1 LPYRKAAIRPY
12 RPEDQPILFGL
23 ARMSLGSNSRWSD
36 ERTLGVLEGDTVF
49 VAEIDGAPAGFVAVD
64 AAPHTLRID
73 ELFVV
78 PEHEDESVEWQL
90 LEYAEG
96 YAIASQSHRIEAVV
110 EGDEPRALAPFR
122 RYGFAPGEAEGRLQ
136 LTLPQQ

>member
-12 RPEDQPILFGL
+12 RPEDRPVLFGL
-23 ARMSLGSNSRWSD
+23 AQMSLGSNSRWSD
-36 ERTLGVLEGDTVF
+36 ERTLNVLDADTIF
-49 VAEIDGAPAGFVAVD
+49 VAEVDGSPAGFVAVD
-64 AAPHTLRID
+64 EGAQTLRID

-96 YAIASQSHRIEAVV
+96 YAIANDSHRIEAVV
-110 EGDEPRALAPFR
+110 DGDEPTAHAPFR
-122 RYGFAPGEAEGRLQ
+122 RYGFAPAESEGLLQ

>member
-1 LPYRKAAIRPY
+1 MPYRKAAIRPY
-12 RPEDQPILFGL
+12 KPEDRPLLFGL
-23 ARMSLGSNSRWSD
+23 ARMSLGTNSRWSD

-49 VAEIDGAPAGFVAVD
+49 VAEIDGVPAGFVAVD
-64 AAPHTLRID
+64 EGPQTLRID

-96 YAIASQSHRIEAVV
+96 YAIASDSHRIEAVV
-110 EGDEPRALAPFR
+110 DGDEPRTLAPFR
-122 RYGFAPGEAEGRLQ
+122 RYGFAPAEGEGRLQ

>member
-1 LPYRKAAIRPY
+1 V
-12 RPEDQPILFGL
+12 LFGL
-23 ARMSLGSNSRWSD
+23 ARMSLGTNSRWND
-36 ERTLGVLEGDTVF
+36 ERTLSVLEGDTVF
-49 VAEIDGAPAGFVAVD
+49 VAEVDGAPAGFVAVD
-64 AAPHTLRID
+64 EERTTLRID

-96 YAIASQSHRIEAVV
+96 YAIATDSHRIQAVV
-110 EGDEPRALAPFR
+110 EGDEPAAVAPFR
-122 RYGFAPGEAEGRLQ
+122 RYGFAPAADAGLLE

>member
-12 RPEDQPILFGL
+12 RPEDRPVLFGL

-36 ERTLGVLEGDTVF
+36 ERTLSVLDGDTIF
-49 VAEIDGAPAGFVAVD
+49 VAEVDGSPAGFVAVEEG
-64 AAPHTLRID
+64 AKTLRID

-96 YAIASQSHRIEAVV
+96 YAIANDSHRIEAVV
-110 EGDEPRALAPFR
+110 EGDEPTAHAPFR
-122 RYGFAPGEAEGRLQ
+122 RYGFAPAESEGLLQ

>member
-1 LPYRKAAIRPY
+1 MPYRKAAIRPY
-12 RPEDQPILFGL
+12 RPEDSPVLFGR
-23 ARMSLGSNSRWSD
+23 AHMSLAAQSGWSD
-36 ERTLGVLEGDTVF
+36 ERTLRVLEADTVF

-64 AAPHTLRID
+64 AGETTTRID

-96 YAIASQSHRIEAVV
+96 YAIASDSERIEAVV
-110 EGDEPRALAPFR
+110 DGDEPSAHAPFR
-122 RYGFAPGEAEGRLQ
+122 RYGFSPAESEGLLE

>member
-12 RPEDQPILFGL
+12 RPEDRPVLFGL
-23 ARMSLGSNSRWSD
+23 AQMSLGSNTRWSD
-36 ERTLGVLEGDTVF
+36 ERTLSVLDDDTIF
-49 VAEIDGAPAGFVAVD
+49 VAEVDGSPAGFVAVEE
-64 AAPHTLRID
+64 AAQTLRID

-96 YAIASQSHRIEAVV
+96 YAIANDSHRIEAVV
-110 EGDEPRALAPFR
+110 DGDEPTAHAPFR
-122 RYGFAPGEAEGRLQ
+122 RYGFAPAESEGLLQ

>member
-1 LPYRKAAIRPY
+1 M
-12 RPEDQPILFGL
+12 LFGL
-23 ARMSLGSNSRWSD
+23 ARMSLGTNSRWSD
-36 ERTLGVLEGDTVF
+36 ARTLGVLEGDTVF
-49 VAEIDGAPAGFVAVD
+49 VAEVDGSPAGFVAVD
-64 AAPHTLRID
+64 EGRQTLRID

-96 YAIASQSHRIEAVV
+96 YAIATDSHRIQAVV
-110 EGDEPRALAPFR
+110 EGDEPTAVAPFR
-122 RYGFAPGEAEGRLQ
+122 RYGFSPAADEGLLE

>member
-1 LPYRKAAIRPY
+1 MPYRKAAIRPY
-12 RPEDQPILFGL
+12 RAEDEPILFGR
-23 ARMSLGSNSRWSD
+23 ARMSLGENEGWTD
-36 ERTLGVLEGDTVF
+36 ERTLGVLKTDTVF
-49 VAEIDGAPAGFVAVD
+49 VAEIDGSPAGFVAVD
-64 AAPHTLRID
+64 ARPQTLRID

-96 YAIASQSHRIEAVV
+96 FAIASDSQRIEAVV
-110 EGDEPRALAPFR
+110 DGDEPQTTAPFR
-122 RYGFAPGEAEGRLQ
+122 RYGFAPSEADGLLQ

>member
-1 LPYRKAAIRPY
+1 MPYRKAAIRPY
-12 RPEDQPILFGL
+12 RPEDSPVLFGR
-23 ARMSLGSNSRWSD
+23 AHMSLSAGSGWND
-36 ERTLGVLEGDTVF
+36 ERTLRVLEGDTVF
-49 VAEIDGAPAGFVAVD
+49 VAEIDGSPAGFVAVD
-64 AAPHTLRID
+64 AGPTTTRID

-96 YAIASQSHRIEAVV
+96 YAIASDSNRIEAVV
-110 EGDEPRALAPFR
+110 DGDEPAALAPFR
-122 RYGFAPGEAEGRLQ
+122 RYGFSPAEADGRLQ

>member
-1 LPYRKAAIRPY
+1 VPYRKAAIRPY
-12 RPEDQPILFGL
+12 KPEDSPVLCGR
-23 ARMSLGSNSRWSD
+23 ARMSLGSSSRWRD
-36 ERTLGVLEGDTVF
+36 ERTLDVLEGDTVF
-49 VAEIDGAPAGFVAVD
+49 VAEVDGAPAGFVAVD
-64 AAPHTLRID
+64 EGAETLRID

-96 YAIASQSHRIEAVV
+96 YAIANDSARIEAVV
-110 EGDEPRALAPFR
+110 DGDEETTLAPFR
-122 RYGFAPGEAEGRLQ
+122 RYGFAPSSNVGRLE

>member
-1 LPYRKAAIRPY
+1 M
-12 RPEDQPILFGL
+12 LFGL
-23 ARMSLGSNSRWSD
+23 AQMSLGSNSRWRD
-36 ERTLGVLEGDTVF
+36 ERTLNVLEGDTVF
-49 VAEIDGAPAGFVAVD
+49 VAEVDGAPAGFVAVEEGPE
-64 AAPHTLRID
+64 ALRID

-96 YAIASQSHRIEAVV
+96 YAIATDSHRIEAVV
-110 EGDEPRALAPFR
+110 DGDEPTTLAPFR
-122 RYGFAPGEAEGRLQ
+122 RYGFAPGSDEGLLE

>member
-1 LPYRKAAIRPY
+1 MPYRKAAIRPY
-12 RPEDQPILFGL
+12 RPEDRSVLFGR
-23 ARMSLGSNSRWSD
+23 AHMSLSASSSWSD

-49 VAEIDGAPAGFVAVD
+49 VAEIDGSPAGFVAVD
-64 AAPHTLRID
+64 AGPTTTRID

-96 YAIASQSHRIEAVV
+96 YAIASDSERIEAVV
-110 EGDEPRALAPFR
+110 DGDEPSALAPFR
-122 RYGFAPGEAEGRLQ
+122 RYGFSPAESEGLLQ

>member
-1 LPYRKAAIRPY
+1 
-12 RPEDQPILFGL
+12 
-23 ARMSLGSNSRWSD
+23 MSLGTSPRWSD
-36 ERTLGVLEGDTVF
+36 ERTLNVLEGDTVF
-49 VAEIDGAPAGFVAVD
+49 VAEVDGAPAGFVAVEES
-64 AAPHTLRID
+64 AETLRID

-96 YAIASQSHRIEAVV
+96 YAIATDSNRIEAVV
-110 EGDEPRALAPFR
+110 DGDEETTIAPFR
-122 RYGFAPGEAEGRLQ
+122 RYGFAPAESEGLLQ

>member
-1 LPYRKAAIRPY
+1 VPYRKAAIRPY
-12 RPEDQPILFGL
+12 RPEDSPVLFGR
-23 ARMSLGSNSRWSD
+23 ARMSLGTSPRWRD

-49 VAEIDGAPAGFVAVD
+49 VAEVEGRPAGFVAVEEG
-64 AAPHTLRID
+64 AETLRID
-73 ELFVV
+73 ELFVL

-96 YAIASQSHRIEAVV
+96 YAIAKDSTRIEAVV
-110 EGDEPRALAPFR
+110 EGDEETTLEPFR
-122 RYGFAPGEAEGRLQ
+122 RYGFAPAESAGLLQ

>member
-1 LPYRKAAIRPY
+1 MPYRKAAIRPY
-12 RPEDQPILFGL
+12 RPEDEPILFGR
-23 ARMSLGSNSRWSD
+23 ARMSLGDNEAWRD
-36 ERTLGVLEGDTVF
+36 DRTLGVLRADTVF

-64 AAPHTLRID
+64 AGTETLRID

-96 YAIASQSHRIEAVV
+96 YAIASDSERIEAVV
-110 EGDEPRALAPFR
+110 DGDAPQTTAPFR
-122 RYGFAPGEAEGRLQ
+122 RYGFAPAAADGRLE

>member
-1 LPYRKAAIRPY
+1 VPYRKAAIRPY
-12 RPEDQPILFGL
+12 KPEDSPVLFGR
-23 ARMSLGSNSRWSD
+23 AQMSLGSNAGWSD
-36 ERTLGVLEGDTVF
+36 ERTLDVLEGDTVF
-49 VAEIDGAPAGFVAVD
+49 VAEVDGTPAGFVAVEEG
-64 AAPHTLRID
+64 PQTLRID

-96 YAIASQSHRIEAVV
+96 YAIATDSHRIEAVV
-110 EGDEPRALAPFR
+110 DGDEPTAHAPFR
-122 RYGFAPGEAEGRLQ
+122 RYGFAPGSDEGLLE

>member
-1 LPYRKAAIRPY
+1 MPYRKAAIRPY
-12 RPEDQPILFGL
+12 KPEDSPVLFGR
-23 ARMSLGSNSRWSD
+23 AHMSLSARSGWND
-36 ERTLGVLEGDTVF
+36 ERTLRVLEGDTVF
-49 VAEIDGAPAGFVAVD
+49 VAEIDGSPAGFVAVD
-64 AAPHTLRID
+64 AGPTTTRID

-96 YAIASQSHRIEAVV
+96 YAIASDSHRIEAVV
-110 EGDEPRALAPFR
+110 DGDEPGALAPFR
-122 RYGFAPGEAEGRLQ
+122 RYGFAPAESDGLLQ

>member
-1 LPYRKAAIRPY
+1 VPYRKAAIRPY
-12 RPEDQPILFGL
+12 KPEDSPVLFGR
-23 ARMSLGSNSRWSD
+23 AQMSLGTSPRWSD
-36 ERTLGVLEGDTVF
+36 ERTLNVLEGDTVF
-49 VAEIDGAPAGFVAVD
+49 VAEVDGAPAGFVAVEES
-64 AAPHTLRID
+64 AETLRID

-96 YAIASQSHRIEAVV
+96 YAIATDSNRIEAVV
-110 EGDEPRALAPFR
+110 DGDEETTIAPFR
-122 RYGFAPGEAEGRLQ
+122 RYGFAPAESEGLLQ

>member
-1 LPYRKAAIRPY
+1 MPYRKAAIRPY
-12 RPEDQPILFGL
+12 KPEDSPVLFGR
-23 ARMSLGSNSRWSD
+23 AQMSLGSSSRWRD
-36 ERTLGVLEGDTVF
+36 DRTLEVLEV
-49 VAEIDGAPAGFVAVD
+49 DGAPAGFVAVD
-64 AAPHTLRID
+64 EGPETLRID

-96 YAIASQSHRIEAVV
+96 YAIANDSSRIEAVV
-110 EGDEPRALAPFR
+110 DGDEETALAPFR
-122 RYGFAPGEAEGRLQ
+122 RYGFAPSSSAGRLE

>member
-12 RPEDQPILFGL
+12 RPEDRPLLFGL
-23 ARMSLGSNSRWSD
+23 ARMSLGTHSRWSD
-36 ERTLGVLEGDTVF
+36 ERTLDVLEGDTVF
-49 VAEIDGAPAGFVAVD
+49 VAEVDGAPAGFVAVEEGQK
-64 AAPHTLRID
+64 TLRID

-96 YAIASQSHRIEAVV
+96 YAIAKDSHRIEAVV
-110 EGDEPRALAPFR
+110 AGDEPTALAPFR
-122 RYGFAPGEAEGRLQ
+122 RYGFAPAESEGLLQ

>member
-1 LPYRKAAIRPY
+1 
-12 RPEDQPILFGL
+12 
-23 ARMSLGSNSRWSD
+23 MSLGSNSRWSD
-36 ERTLGVLEGDTVF
+36 ERTLSVLDGDTIF
-49 VAEIDGAPAGFVAVD
+49 VAEVDGAPAGFVAVD
-64 AAPHTLRID
+64 EGQQTLRID

-96 YAIASQSHRIEAVV
+96 YAIANDSHRIEAVV
-110 EGDEPRALAPFR
+110 DGDEPTAHAPFR
-122 RYGFAPGEAEGRLQ
+122 RYEFAPAESEGLLQ

>member
-1 LPYRKAAIRPY
+1 LAYRKAAIRPY
-12 RPEDQPILFGL
+12 RPEDQPVLFGR
-23 ARMSLGSNSRWSD
+23 ARMSLGANAGWND
-36 ERTLGVLEGDTVF
+36 ARTLGVLEGDTVF

-64 AAPHTLRID
+64 AGPQTLRID

-96 YAIASQSHRIEAVV
+96 YAIASDSHRIEAVV
-110 EGDEPRALAPFR
+110 DGDEPRSLAPFR
-122 RYGFAPGEAEGRLQ
+122 RYGFAPAEAEGLLQ

>member
-1 LPYRKAAIRPY
+1 MPYRKAAIRPY
-12 RPEDQPILFGL
+12 KPEDQPILFGR
-23 ARMSLGSNSRWSD
+23 ARMSLGTNSRWSD
-36 ERTLGVLEGDTVF
+36 ARTLDVLEGDTVF

-64 AAPHTLRID
+64 AGPQTLRID

-96 YAIASQSHRIEAVV
+96 FAIASDSHRIEAVV
-110 EGDEPRALAPFR
+110 DGDEPGSLAPFR
-122 RYGFAPGEAEGRLQ
+122 RYGFADADGRLQ

>member
-1 LPYRKAAIRPY
+1 
-12 RPEDQPILFGL
+12 
-23 ARMSLGSNSRWSD
+23 MSLGANSRWSD

-49 VAEIDGAPAGFVAVD
+49 VAEVDGAPAGFVAVD
-64 AAPHTLRID
+64 EGQQTLRID

-96 YAIASQSHRIEAVV
+96 YAIATDSHRIEAVV
-110 EGDEPRALAPFR
+110 AGDEPTAHAPFR
-122 RYGFAPGEAEGRLQ
+122 RYGFAPGSAEGLLE

>member
-1 LPYRKAAIRPY
+1 
-12 RPEDQPILFGL
+12 
-23 ARMSLGSNSRWSD
+23 MSLGASSRWRD
-36 ERTLGVLEGDTVF
+36 ERTLEVLEGDTVF
-49 VAEIDGAPAGFVAVD
+49 VAEVDGAPAGFVAVD
-64 AAPHTLRID
+64 EGPETLRID

-96 YAIASQSHRIEAVV
+96 YAIANDSNRIEAVV
-110 EGDEPRALAPFR
+110 DGDEETALAPFR
-122 RYGFAPGEAEGRLQ
+122 RYGFAPGSNAGLLE

>member
-1 LPYRKAAIRPY
+1 M
-12 RPEDQPILFGL
+12 LFGL
-23 ARMSLGSNSRWSD
+23 AQMSLGTNSRWNN
-36 ERTLGVLEGDTVF
+36 ERTLSVLEGDTVF
-49 VAEIDGAPAGFVAVD
+49 VAEVDGAPAGFVAVEEGTE
-64 AAPHTLRID
+64 TLRID

-96 YAIASQSHRIEAVV
+96 YAIATDSNRIEAVV
-110 EGDEPRALAPFR
+110 EGDEPAAVAPFR
-122 RYGFAPGEAEGRLQ
+122 RYGFAPAADEGLLE

>member
-1 LPYRKAAIRPY
+1 LAYRKAAIRPY

-23 ARMSLGSNSRWSD
+23 ARMSLGANSGWSD
-36 ERTLGVLEGDTVF
+36 ARTLGVLEGDTVF

-64 AAPHTLRID
+64 ASSNTLRID

-78 PEHEDESVEWQL
+78 PEHQDESVEWQL

-96 YAIASQSHRIEAVV
+96 FAIASDSHRIEAVV
-110 EGDEPRALAPFR
+110 DGDEPHALAPFR
-122 RYGFAPGEAEGRLQ
+122 RYGFAPAESEGLLE